1 MVCASCRRKA
11 TRTRQSTEPG
21 VLAMNGAAN
30 KLPNVAIVG
39 RPNVGK
45 SALFNRLIGRRI
57 AIVHDQPG
65 ITRDR
70 ISAVCT
76 RGTQPFV
83 LWDTGGIAGTGESE
97 LTAQVRHAVEEAIR
111 ESDILLFLVDAKDG
125 LSPIDQEVARMLR
138 RSHKHV
144 VLVINKID
152 NERQENLAADF
163 ASLGFQQSQSISV
176 EHNRGISELLETT
189 SQLLPSP
196 FAATD
201 IKPQIRPRTD
211 SLCRTSHPPRDGFA
225 TANLK
230 HPIAIAIIGRPNV
243 GKSSLINSILRSER
257 AIVSEL
263 PGTTRDSV
271 DISYERGGRKFL
283 FIDTAGIRRRGKQSS
298 SVEVFS
304 VMRAERSI
312 RRADLCILIVD
323 LIMGVTAQDKRI
335 AGLIQKAGKAAIV
348 VLNKWDLIRP
358 KRREKQTIAQLIDE
372 TRNRIFFLDY
382 APVLVASALTG
393 ENTGKLFA
401 LVERVRR
408 AAQQR
413 IGTGVLNRS
422 LQTAFAANPP
432 PMISARRLKLFYATQ
447 TRSGGLPWHAR
458 SPASAGRRRQSAER
472 ALAKAPVVEK
482 ALQPPEFV
490 LFVNEPRLLKETYRR
505 YLEAQIRKAQPYPG
519 LPIIL
524 TLRPRS
530 ENAARA
536 SRLRT
541 KIKRNLKGLRHV

>member
-1 MVCASCRRKA
+1 
-11 TRTRQSTEPG
+11 
-21 VLAMNGAAN
+21 MNGVVN
-30 KLPNVAIVG
+30 NLPNVAIVG

-45 SALFNRLIGRRI
+45 SALFNCLIGRKI

-83 LWDTGGIAGTGESE
+83 AWDTGGIAGAGESE
-97 LTAQVRHAVEEAIR
+97 LAVQVRHAVQEAIHD
-111 ESDILLFLVDAKDG
+111 SDVLLFLVDAKEG
-125 LSPIDQEVARMLR
+125 LSPLDQELARILR
-138 RSHKHV
+138 KSQKPV

-152 NERQENLAADF
+152 TEKHENLAIDF
-163 ASLGFQQSQSISV
+163 ASLGFPQNVSISAA
-176 EHNRGISELLETT
+176 HGRGISELLKTIG
-189 SQLLPSP
+189 QLLPSP
-196 FAATD
+196 IAAID
-201 IKPQIRPRTD
+201 IKHQYSNLRP
-211 SLCRTSHPPRDGFA
+211 PV
-225 TANLK
+225 
-230 HPIAIAIIGRPNV
+230 AIAIIGRPNV

-271 DISYERGGRKFL
+271 DISYEGGGQKFV

-298 SVEVFS
+298 SAEVFS

-323 LIMGVTAQDKRI
+323 LTMGVTAQDKRI

-348 VLNKWDLIRP
+348 VLNKWDLIKP
-358 KRREKQTIAQLIDE
+358 KRREKQAIAQLVDE
-372 TRNRIFFLDY
+372 TRARIFFLDY
-382 APVLVASALTG
+382 APVLIASALTG
-393 ENTGKLFA
+393 ENVQKLFA
-401 LVERVRR
+401 LIENVRR

-413 IGTGVLNRS
+413 IGTGVLNRL

-432 PMISARRLKLFYATQ
+432 PMISSRRLKLFYAAQ
-447 TRSGGLPWHAR
+447 ASGKRDRP
-458 SPASAGRRRQSAER
+458 
-472 ALAKAPVVEK
+472 
-482 ALQPPEFV
+482 LQPPEFV
-490 LFVNEPRLLKETYRR
+490 LFVNEPKLLGETYRR
-505 YLEAQIRKAQPYPG
+505 YLEARIRKAQPYPG

-530 ENAARA
+530 AK
-536 SRLRT
+536 L
-541 KIKRNLKGLRHV
+541 